1 MIYSNAALNLII
13 KSRPLHLQ
21 KNKLWNGRHTIGYCH
36 IIKVGDK
43 LKDIDKISKKEAKLL
58 LEKSLLKIS
67 KQLDKAIEVNVNQNQ
82 FDALVSLVYDVG
94 IRSVIS
100 SGMIDQLNK
109 GKILE
114 TSVMF
119 RKWSRYKKRP
129 VYQLIKARQMEMKL
143 FDTPVGNEHG

>member
-1 MIYSNAALNLII
+1 MIYSNSALNLIM
-13 KSRPLHLQ
+13 KSRPLYLQ
-21 KNKLWNGRHTIGYCH
+21 KNKLWNGRQTIGYCH

-43 LKDIDKISKKEAKLL
+43 LKEIDKISRKESKEL
-58 LEKSLLKIS
+58 LEKSLIKIS
-67 KQLDKAIEVNVNQNQ
+67 KQLNKVIEIDINQNQ

-94 IRSVIS
+94 IRTVIA

-129 VYQLIKARQMEMKL
+129 IYQLIKARQMEMKL
-143 FDTPVGNEHG
+143 FDTPIGNKHG